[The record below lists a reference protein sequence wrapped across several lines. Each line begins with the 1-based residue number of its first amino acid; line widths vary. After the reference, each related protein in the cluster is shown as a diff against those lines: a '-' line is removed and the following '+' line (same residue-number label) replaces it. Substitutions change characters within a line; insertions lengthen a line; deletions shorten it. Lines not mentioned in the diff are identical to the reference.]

1 MASTLNGVVGWAI
14 ERPPYFCN
22 FAVDPEAS
30 RRLDCRRWRTE
41 IRGIRRHGHST
52 RRVGSPRRDACRLVS
67 PHRSP
72 SSSPGRSTSDRRSSE
87 PSRRRSTRRRRVPP
101 ARHVA
106 DEFRVDEADD
116 VRAVGV
122 HHVKVGR
129 ARAVGDERDP
139 FPIGRPAR
147 ISVFRVWAALKV
159 AGVARVGVD
168 REDFRVAGPHCGDE
182 EGLAGEAGTGQ
193 DDRQHNEAVDL
204 KMMFPFGNR

>member
-1 MASTLNGVVGWAI
+1 MGIRPVGSDHPDGTLVGWFLRIGRLHLHRVAPLAI
-14 ERPPYFCN
+14 VGQANHPED
-22 FAVDPEAS
+22 DPLA
-30 RRLDCRRWRTE
+30 
-41 IRGIRRHGHST
+41 
-52 RRVGSPRRDACRLVS
+52 A
-67 PHRSP
+67 
-72 SSSPGRSTSDRRSSE
+72 
-87 PSRRRSTRRRRVPP
+87 RRVPP
-101 ARHVA
+101 ARHVE

-182 EGLAGEAGTGQ
+182 EGLAGEAAREAGTGQ
-193 DDRQHNEAVDL
+193 DDRQHNKAVDL